1 MKARR
6 PLSGAAFGADVL
18 KVVVKAFNDAW
29 AEIEPSITDRPENIE
44 AARLSL
50 VNIVVS
56 LAKDDTSDPEPL
68 KNEALRIFR
77 LKRPLA
83 NGPHEQKAPQPDLR
97 RPQEPCPVRSA
108 SSMTIRSR
116 RRSQGPTICSVW

>member
-6 PLSGAAFGADVL
+6 PGSGAAFGADVL

-56 LAKDDTSDPEPL
+56 LVKDDTSDPESL
-68 KNEALRIFR
+68 KNEAVRIFQ
-77 LKRPLA
+77 LKRPF
-83 NGPHEQKAPQPDLR
+83 
-97 RPQEPCPVRSA
+97 A
-108 SSMTIRSR
+108 S
-116 RRSQGPTICSVW
+116 